1 MSPARGVLRLVAP
14 ALDGAATGGTLYNR
28 ELCAALWRA
37 GCELCVCSLDSAGLG
52 ELLRSAQRLWVD
64 SLYLDAVP
72 ELARRAAG
80 PLGLWLH
87 YLPSFVALGRAA
99 RPGELSEPE
108 RRALAAADS
117 LLVTSEFMREALEPL
132 VATPQK
138 IYVVAPGC
146 ELRLAPA
153 QREAK
158 GALPVV
164 MIANLLPGKGI
175 EPLLLSLAEELR
187 PSDRLTLSIVGSL
200 ELDPGYSERCRRLIA
215 QSPELAAR
223 VTLRGALS
231 PALAQ
236 AELAEADLLLSASV
250 MESYGMALAEARVA
264 GVPILARAGGNAA
277 AHVEPSAGG
286 QLVATTHE
294 LATACLELARDPAR
308 RRERLSRARE
318 HARPSRAWSE
328 AASELLLQLASLE
341 K

>member
-1 MSPARGVLRLVAP
+1 
-14 ALDGAATGGTLYNR
+14 
-28 ELCAALWRA
+28 
-37 GCELCVCSLDSAGLG
+37 
-52 ELLRSAQRLWVD
+52 VD

-72 ELARRAAG
+72 ELVRRAAG

-87 YLPSFVALGRAA
+87 YLPSFVALGRPA
-99 RPGELSEPE
+99 RPGELSELE
-108 RRALAAADS
+108 RRALSAADS
-117 LLVTSEFMREALEPL
+117 FLVTSELMREALEPL

-153 QREAK
+153 PPETN
-158 GALPVV
+158 GALRVV
-164 MIANLLPGKGI
+164 MIANLVPGKGI

-187 PSDRLTLSIVGSL
+187 PSDQLTLSIVGSSR
-200 ELDPGYSERCRRLIA
+200 LDPAYSERCRRLIV
-215 QSPELAAR
+215 QSPQLAAR

-231 PALAQ
+231 PELAQ

-294 LATACLELARDPAR
+294 LAIACLELARDPVR

-318 HARPSRAWSE
+318 HARPARAWSE
-328 AASELLLQLASLE
+328 AASELLAQLASLE